1 MLGCSGGRECLE
13 SRASPRIEPMDLVR
27 GVRDNLV
34 LNGTDICAHSL
45 PYVLG
50 VGLLASLP
58 LGLQVSMTPM
68 ILGLPL
74 SR

>member
-1 MLGCSGGRECLE
+1 
-13 SRASPRIEPMDLVR
+13 MDLVR

-45 PYVLG
+45 SYVLG
-50 VGLLASLP
+50 VGLLVSLP